1 MQTEYASRPHPRIT
15 TTIFSKG
22 QVLHKIEKV
31 IEKAVESIEDM
42 HEAEDI
48 INVQHREI
56 SKIIRE
62 KGLPSKPAE
71 KAQKPATKIRS
82 DEIRNLD
89 EVKKVYIITP
99 DGKISGD
106 KETTRE
112 FKKMFKHILKELP
125 EMLNVFTSLPGAER
139 REEGL
144 YEVEPGRI
152 LIASTGV
159 EYYLILLQPGT
170 EYNTI
175 YPRIKNILNI

>member
-15 TTIFSKG
+15 TTIFSQG
-22 QVLHKIEKV
+22 QVLHKIEKA
-31 IEKAVESIEDM
+31 IDNGVESIEEM
-42 HEAEDI
+42 HDVEDV
-48 INVQHREI
+48 INAQHREI

-62 KGLPSKPAE
+62 KGLPPKPVEKAPKPAV
-71 KAQKPATKIRS
+71 KIRS
-82 DEIRNLD
+82 DQIRNLD
-89 EVKKVYIITP
+89 EVKKVYLVTP

-106 KETTRE
+106 KETTKE
-112 FKKMFKHILKELP
+112 FSKMFKHILKELP
-125 EMLNVFTSLPGAER
+125 EMLKVFTSLPGVER